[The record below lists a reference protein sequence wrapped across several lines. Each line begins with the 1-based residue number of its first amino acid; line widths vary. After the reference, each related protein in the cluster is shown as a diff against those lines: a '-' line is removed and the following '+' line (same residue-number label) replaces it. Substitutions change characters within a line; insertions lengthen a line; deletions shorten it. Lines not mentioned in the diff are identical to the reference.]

1 MIELGIIQEL
11 EILKKT
17 ANGLYL
23 HPEGSSDK
31 EKVLLPNNQVPEHCK
46 TGDLLS
52 VFIYKDSEDRL
63 IATTKTPFITLHE
76 LAVLEVIETS
86 SIGAF
91 LDWGL
96 AKDLLLPFK
105 EQTRR
110 VKKGEHVLVSL
121 YIDKSNRLCATMNV
135 YNYLKPEHPYK
146 KDDHVTGTVYETSKN
161 FGAFVAVD
169 NLYSGLI
176 PKKELV
182 QPLVPG
188 DVVHARITS
197 LREDGKMN
205 LSLREKS
212 YKQIKSDSELIYQ
225 ELMNHNG
232 FLSLND
238 KSSPEEIK
246 KALQLSK
253 ASFKRAVGHLL
264 KDKKIELTK
273 QGIKLIKN

>member
-23 HPEGSSDK
+23 HQEGSSDK
-31 EKVLLPNNQVPEHCK
+31 EKVLLPNNQVPEHCE

>member
-197 LREDGKMN
+197 LREDGTMN
-205 LSLREKS
+205 LSLLEKS
-212 YKQIKSDSELIYQ
+212 YTQIKSDSELIYQ

>member
-31 EKVLLPNNQVPEHCK
+31 EKVLLPNNQVPEHCE

>member
-11 EILKKT
+11 EVLKKT
-17 ANGLYL
+17 GNGLYL
-23 HPEGSSDK
+23 HPKGSTDQ
-31 EKVLLPNNQVPEHCK
+31 EKVLLPKNQVPEQCQI
-46 TGDLLS
+46 GDLLS

-63 IATTKTPFITLHE
+63 IATTQTPLITLHE

-86 SIGAF
+86 QIGAF
-91 LDWGL
+91 LNWGL

-121 YIDKSNRLCATMNV
+121 YIDKSHRLCATMNV
-135 YNYLKPEHPYK
+135 YNYLKPNHPYK
-146 KDDHVTGTVYETSKN
+146 KEDHVTGTIYETSKN

-169 NLYSGLI
+169 NQYPGLI

-182 QPLVPG
+182 SPLVPG
-188 DVVHARITS
+188 DIVHARITS

-212 YKQIKSDSELIYQ
+212 YKQIGSDSELIYQ
-225 ELMNHNG
+225 ELVNHNG
-232 FLSLND
+232 FLPLHD

-246 KALQLSK
+246 KVLHLSK

-264 KDKKIELTK
+264 KEKKIELTEN
-273 QGIKLIKN
+273 GICLIKK